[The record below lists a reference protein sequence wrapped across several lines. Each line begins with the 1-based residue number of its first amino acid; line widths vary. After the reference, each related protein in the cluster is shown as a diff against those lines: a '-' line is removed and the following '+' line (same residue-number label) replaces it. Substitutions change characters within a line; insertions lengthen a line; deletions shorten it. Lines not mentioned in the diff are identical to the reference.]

1 MRMPFSTMK
10 SDLLYIGI
18 EDPSGVRRSLLESSK
33 DIIQFLQRF
42 EKLKSIRAEKY
53 AQMAK
58 LKVIYDD
65 IISTFPEIKNELP
78 KIDIKELP
86 RMEQRKAIVNDTRLQ
101 PEQPSPKR
109 ATAVDRLEAELS
121 EIESKLKSLQ

>member
-1 MRMPFSTMK
+1 MPFSTMK